1 MSLSLSG
8 RIAFS
13 CIAPY
18 AVTKYGVEAFSDALR
33 REMYSWGIKVSIM
46 EPGCFQTGMTQP
58 AAIERQLRQCWNNL
72 SDELKKEYGEEYL
85 EKSTYTSNTRTK
97 YFWQLRARTH
107 VLCAEVLNPLEILES
122 FEIQDQLISLTLQS
136 TNLRDKRHFWGFL
149 WSGSGSEECDE
160 SDIFPALLTS
170 HVSCSSPLAPRT
182 RLAHGSSCLKI
193 KCIVGSGRLRS
204 KNHHDRTCLT
214 SVILILLTAVICS
227 RYCSQYFGLSFWS
240 YRWRCWCR
248 RGRFDVTDTTWSL
261 FDWFWCQIHFCLA
274 SAVSNLYG
282 RLHT

>member
-72 SDELKKEYGEEYL
+72 SDKLKKEYGEEYL

-97 YFWQLRARTH
+97 YF
-107 VLCAEVLNPLEILES
+107 
-122 FEIQDQLISLTLQS
+122 
-136 TNLRDKRHFWGFL
+136 
-149 WSGSGSEECDE
+149 
-160 SDIFPALLTS
+160 
-170 HVSCSSPLAPRT
+170 
-182 RLAHGSSCLKI
+182 
-193 KCIVGSGRLRS
+193 
-204 KNHHDRTCLT
+204 
-214 SVILILLTAVICS
+214 
-227 RYCSQYFGLSFWS
+227 
-240 YRWRCWCR
+240 
-248 RGRFDVTDTTWSL
+248 
-261 FDWFWCQIHFCLA
+261 
-274 SAVSNLYG
+274 
-282 RLHT
+282 

>member
-136 TNLRDKRHFWGFL
+136 TNLWSG
-149 WSGSGSEECDE
+149 SGSGSEECDE

-193 KCIVGSGRLRS
+193 KCIAGSGRLRS

>member
-193 KCIVGSGRLRS
+193 KCVASSGRLRS